1 MADGYDRNK
10 RMALRQHP
18 MSETLLLDPA
28 NIDELKEVVALSG
41 TRIQDRNEN
50 VEKLYEVVKSMLTA
64 KQANV
69 KT

>member
-1 MADGYDRNK
+1 MTEGYDKNK
-10 RMALRQHP
+10 RMALRQNP
-18 MSETLLLDPA
+18 MSEKLLLDPA

-41 TRIQDRNEN
+41 TRIEDRNEN

>member
-1 MADGYDRNK
+1 MAEGYDKNK

-18 MSETLLLDPA
+18 MSEKLLLDPA